1 MGVAKNKDAMHPDLR
16 EQLGGDH
23 ALAENPVNHKTT
35 LHFAVKYHYVRE
47 QSKAGYVRLVK
58 IGTND
63 QVADGLS
70 KPMSKTKFDETIHC
84 FAANKQEEVIVRH
97 LLE

>member
-1 MGVAKNKDAMHPDLR
+1 M
-16 EQLGGDH
+16 
-23 ALAENPVNHKTT
+23 
-35 LHFAVKYHYVRE
+35 RE
-47 QSKAGYVRLVK
+47 QSVAGLVRLVK

-70 KPMSKTKFDETIHC
+70 KPMPRAKFDEVIHC
-84 FAANKQEEVIVRH
+84 LVADKQEEVIVRH